1 MVKED
6 AVKQTIFQKIFDKNP
21 LLEFKDHERWEQH
34 LVNPADSNFKN
45 WTKSNSFS
53 TGIMDPANNIRDQIK
68 TDLWQWDTNPS
79 SIISG
84 FTSELMNPIGDRS
97 FNVCM
102 ELEMSALGCV
112 EYYGC
117 KRGQT
122 ICARHYDDFYE
133 CIAKHKQFLRSMAM
147 LAKRRVR
154 WREAMAGKRDWES
167 VYIPIGPDGVWKDPF
182 PSPKDKCHI
191 EWR

>member
-68 TDLWQWDTNPS
+68 TDLWQWYVLIS
-79 SIISG
+79 S
-84 FTSELMNPIGDRS
+84 
-97 FNVCM
+97 
-102 ELEMSALGCV
+102 
-112 EYYGC
+112 YY
-117 KRGQT
+117 
-122 ICARHYDDFYE
+122 
-133 CIAKHKQFLRSMAM
+133 
-147 LAKRRVR
+147 
-154 WREAMAGKRDWES
+154 W
-167 VYIPIGPDGVWKDPF
+167 
-182 PSPKDKCHI
+182 
-191 EWR
+191 